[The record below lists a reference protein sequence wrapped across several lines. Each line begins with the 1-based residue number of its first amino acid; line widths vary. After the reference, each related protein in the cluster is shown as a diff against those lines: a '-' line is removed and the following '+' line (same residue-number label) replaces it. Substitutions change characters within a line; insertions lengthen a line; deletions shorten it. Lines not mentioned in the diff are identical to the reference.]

1 MFSKEKAANLSVLT
15 MKFRDLI
22 LLGAFFS
29 ILLCS
34 AKKRKESSW
43 RKDLREIIEGVA
55 QLKADHNEML
65 ALIKSL
71 RHNKFGVDGRRR
83 VDQRHSSAKKD
94 EMETLD
100 DMWLSAVKLI
110 KKKDDGREKRK
121 KKESMSAMRKVK
133 NRKGKKRKDNRIGAA
148 A

>member
-55 QLKADHNEML
+55 QLKADHNEMMM
-65 ALIKSL
+65 
-71 RHNKFGVDGRRR
+71 RWMR

-133 NRKGKKRKDNRIGAA
+133 NRKGKKRTDNRIGAA

>member
-1 MFSKEKAANLSVLT
+1 M
-15 MKFRDLI
+15 
-22 LLGAFFS
+22 
-29 ILLCS
+29 
-34 AKKRKESSW
+34 
-43 RKDLREIIEGVA
+43 REIIEGVA
-55 QLKADHNEML
+55 QLKADHNEMMM
-65 ALIKSL
+65 
-71 RHNKFGVDGRRR
+71 RWMR

-110 KKKDDGREKRK
+110 KKKDDGKEKK
-121 KKESMSAMRKVK
+121 KKESISAMRKVK

>member
-22 LLGAFFS
+22 LMGAFFS

-65 ALIKSL
+65 ALIKYL
-71 RHNKFGVDGRRR
+71 RHNNFGVDGRRG

-94 EMETLD
+94 EMETLG

-110 KKKDDGREKRK
+110 KKKDDGKEKK
-121 KKESMSAMRKVK
+121 KKESISAMRKVK

>member
-1 MFSKEKAANLSVLT
+1 MFCKEKAANLSVLT

-22 LLGAFFS
+22 LLGAFFR

-43 RKDLREIIEGVA
+43 KKDLREIIEGVA
-55 QLKADHNEML
+55 HLKADHNEML

-71 RHNKFGVDGRRR
+71 RHNNFGVDGRSR

-110 KKKDDGREKRK
+110 KKKDDGKEKK
-121 KKESMSAMRKVK
+121 KKESISAMRKVK